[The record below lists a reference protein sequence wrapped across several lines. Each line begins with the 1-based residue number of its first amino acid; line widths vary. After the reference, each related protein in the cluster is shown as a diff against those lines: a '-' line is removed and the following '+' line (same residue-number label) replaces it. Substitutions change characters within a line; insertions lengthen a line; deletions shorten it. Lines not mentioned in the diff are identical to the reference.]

1 MILSAYPLIVV
12 AAIIGFVLIPSRRIL
27 HLLAAVESAAFLVV
41 TGVLILTVPL
51 PATDLGPWNGIFFAD
66 HFGVFLAVVSGVVF
80 FFASLYAGGYTERLM
95 ETGELNPNRLRLFYS
110 GLALL
115 QLFVT
120 LAFFADNLGL
130 FWILAELTTVFSALL
145 VAILAARENIDAALK
160 YIFIASVA
168 MLFSFA
174 GVIFVFEA
182 ARITLGEG
190 TLTWTVLMQHASSFP
205 PTLLFAAFV
214 FLFIGFAAKSGVVP
228 FHTWLP
234 DAHSKAPSAV
244 SAILSG
250 ALLNVGIY
258 GIIRAY
264 SLVHQTPFAEK
275 ASLILFVSGFL
286 SVGVASLAML
296 YQTNLKKLI
305 AFSSIENMGLILL
318 GIGVGSPVALF
329 WVVIHMLAHSLT
341 KAALFLSAGVLH
353 RQYRSHEPGADDQI
367 VDVFDLQPT
376 AAWGVIVGTLAIVGM
391 PPFPIFYT
399 KFFLL
404 TQVATVSPWLLAATL
419 VLIMIAVAGM
429 ARFLIR
435 EFSARS
441 EANVQQP
448 HRYIVP
454 LGMRLSF
461 VLLIV
466 IVTVQGLWFPVQ
478 EIAVISQIVA
488 ELGFGGV

>member
-1 MILSAYPLIVV
+1 MILLAYPLIAV
-12 AAIIGFVLIPSRRIL
+12 AAIIGFILIPSRRIL
-27 HLLAAVESAAFLVV
+27 HLLAAVESAAVLVV
-41 TGVLILTVPL
+41 TGILILTVPL
-51 PATDLGPWNGIFFAD
+51 PATGIGPGSGFFFAD
-66 HFGVFLAVVSGVVF
+66 LFGVFLVAVSGVVF

-95 ETGELNPNRLRLFYS
+95 ETGELKPSRLRLFYI

-130 FWILAELTTVFSALL
+130 FWILVELTTVFSALL

-160 YIFIASVA
+160 YIFIVSTAT
-168 MLFSFA
+168 LFSFA
-174 GVIFVFEA
+174 GVIFIFET
-182 ARITLGEG
+182 ARSTLGEG

-214 FLFIGFAAKSGVVP
+214 FLFIGFAAKSGIFP

-234 DAHSKAPSAV
+234 DAHAKAPSAV

-258 GIIRAY
+258 GIIRAFA
-264 SLVHQTPFAEK
+264 LVHQTAFAEK
-275 ASLILFVSGFL
+275 ISLILIVSGLL
-286 SVGVASLAML
+286 SVGVAAFAML

-305 AFSSIENMGLILL
+305 AFSSIENMGLLLL
-318 GIGVGSPVALF
+318 GIGVGSPLALF

-341 KAALFLSAGVLH
+341 KASLFLSAGVLH
-353 RQYRSHEPGADDQI
+353 RQYRSPDPGADDQI
-367 VDVFDLQPT
+367 VDVFDLQPS
-376 AAWGVIVGTLAIVGM
+376 AAWGVIIGTLAIAGT

-419 VLIMIAVAGM
+419 LLLMIAVAGM
-429 ARFLIR
+429 ARFLIH

-441 EANVQQP
+441 DASAQKP
-448 HRYIVP
+448 RRYVVP
-454 LGMRLSF
+454 LGMRLPF
-461 VLLIV
+461 VLLIA
-466 IVTVQGLWFPVQ
+466 IITVQGLWFPVQ
-478 EIAVISQIVA
+478 EVSVFSQIVA
-488 ELGFGGV
+488 GLGFGGV